1 MNTLL
6 DAPVALVMFVIVN
19 PVVIYAILI
28 ISWMF
33 STGWWL

>member
-6 DAPVALVMFVIVN
+6 DVPVALIMFVIVN

-28 ISWMF
+28 ISWIV
-33 STGWWL
+33 STGWL